1 MHILIVGSRGVGKS
15 TLIRRVLSELK
26 CSVWGFETKK
36 EPLAQGPIYI
46 YEAGKE
52 RVQSEENLVGYCVN
66 QKPTVFSDAFD
77 RFAEKLTEPKGD
89 VIVMD
94 ELGFMESKSEA
105 FCAAVLHLFDGKMP
119 IIAAVKDK
127 DTAFLQSVRSH
138 KNARIFHISE
148 ENRDALFHEVMDF
161 IRSAWIIDTELR

>member
-1 MHILIVGSRGVGKS
+1 MHILIVGGRGVGKS
-15 TLIRRVLSELK
+15 TLICRVLSELK

-36 EPLAQGPIYI
+36 EPLPEGPIYI

-52 RVQSEENLVGYCVN
+52 HVRSEENLVGYCAN

-94 ELGFMESKSEA
+94 ELGFMESGSAA
-105 FCAAVLHLFDGKMP
+105 FCSAVLRLFGGETP

-127 DTAFLQSVRSH
+127 DTAFLQTVRSH
-138 KNARIFHISE
+138 KNAKVFHISE
-148 ENRDALFHEVMDF
+148 ENRNALFNEVLDF
-161 IRSAWIIDTELR
+161 VRSAWIINT